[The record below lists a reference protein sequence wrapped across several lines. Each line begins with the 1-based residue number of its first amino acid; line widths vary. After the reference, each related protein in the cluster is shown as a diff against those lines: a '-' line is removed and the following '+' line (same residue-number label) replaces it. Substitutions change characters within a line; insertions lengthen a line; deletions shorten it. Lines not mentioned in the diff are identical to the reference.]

1 MSTIANERVKIKKKL
16 MGSADTLSR
25 SEFEQLERRDR
36 ISLIRRLIPIGL
48 MAVAEELQKEVD
60 ELVQQSVDSKTGKPG
75 IKKHGSNPG
84 SVILGNQRVPIRVP
98 RIRNDTGDLSLET
111 YDLLHEDLFPET
123 LYKTILGGVSCGKY
137 ESTVDD
143 HDGSI
148 SKSKSTISRKFVV
161 QSDKELQL
169 LQNRDL
175 SGHDFVVIFIDGKT
189 FQKDQMIISLGITLE
204 GEKII
209 LGFVQ
214 SGTENTL
221 VVNHFLQSLID
232 RGLKCEQGFLA
243 VTDGSKG
250 LIAGLKKAFHK
261 RVVIQRCQW
270 HKRENVISYLPKNEQ
285 EFMKTRLQKAYERP
299 ILSEAT
305 ELLKS
310 IQDELD
316 KTNQSA
322 AASLREGINETLTLH
337 RLGLFSKM
345 GISLKTSNCLE
356 SINSSVE
363 KICGKVNNWKNS
375 SQKQRWLASAL
386 REIEP
391 GLRRIQGC
399 DHLPELRKAL
409 KKELELGA

>member
-1 MSTIANERVKIKKKL
+1 MDLTII
-16 MGSADTLSR
+16 
-25 SEFEQLERRDR
+25 
-36 ISLIRRLIPIGL
+36 
-48 MAVAEELQKEVD
+48 
-60 ELVQQSVDSKTGKPG
+60 
-75 IKKHGSNPG
+75 
-84 SVILGNQRVPIRVP
+84 
-98 RIRNDTGDLSLET
+98 
-111 YDLLHEDLFPET
+111 
-123 LYKTILGGVSCGKY
+123 
-137 ESTVDD
+137 
-143 HDGSI
+143 
-148 SKSKSTISRKFVV
+148 
-161 QSDKELQL
+161 
-169 LQNRDL
+169 L

-299 ILSEAT
+299 ILSEAL

-399 DHLPELRKAL
+399 DHLLELRKAL
-409 KKELELGA
+409 KKDLELGV